1 MVKKQDI
8 NDPRIQQLIEDKKP
22 LVESIARNLVRRLPA
37 SVECNDLIQDG
48 LLGLIDAILRW
59 TRETASAHFERYVAQ
74 RAHGAMLDGLR
85 AIDPAPRPLRKKMRV
100 VEVAMQ
106 QLGHQLGRNPTERE
120 VAQAMGLPLAQYQ
133 QMLQQVHGYSLI
145 SLEDLG
151 DGTDAYLEQCA
162 SRHDDPL
169 VVLQRAALRQA
180 LTTAISA
187 LPEQKQVVLRL
198 YYEEDL
204 RMHEVGSA
212 LGVSEARVS
221 QLHTQT
227 IAQLRADILGGAGGT
242 AILKPRS
249 KPRAPPA
256 SPAPAVPV

>member
-37 SVECNDLIQDG
+37 SVECHDLIQDG
-48 LLGLIDAILRW
+48 LIGLIDALLRW
-59 TRETASAHFERYVAQ
+59 TRETAGGHFDRYVAQ

-85 AIDPAPRPLRKKMRV
+85 AIDPAPRQVRSQMRR
-100 VEVAMQ
+100 VEIAIQ
-106 QLGHQLGRNPTERE
+106 TLGHQLGRNPSEGE
-120 VAQAMGLPLAQYQ
+120 VAQAMGLALVDYQ
-133 QMLQQVHGYSLI
+133 RMLQDAHGYMLI

-151 DGTDAYLEQCA
+151 DGTEAYLEQCA
-162 SRHDDPL
+162 SRQDDPL

-180 LTTAISA
+180 LTASISA

-204 RMHEVGSA
+204 RMHAVGNV

-227 IAQLRADILGGAGGT
+227 IAQLRADILGGEGGT

-249 KPRAPPA
+249 KPRPQPA
-256 SPAPAVPV
+256 SSVPAVPV